1 MSSTISGYTS
11 TFDYSSLFSSWQSG
25 SSSNSSGSMGL
36 IGLSADYSTIS
47 SGSYGKLLSSY
58 YKKMDALEKETE
70 ASTETK
76 NRQLVAGNA
85 STLGSA
91 AAELKKM
98 NFAEASEEN
107 SLKAVKSFVSAY
119 NSVIDTA
126 DDVDSISV
134 LRNTSWMTNM
144 MSERAG
150 LLSDLGISIG
160 TDNKL
165 SVDEAKWK
173 EADATSKASLFSG
186 HNGLAEKLLYK
197 ADRISAAAS
206 KAVSNTASAYTPTG
220 DYANINRQSLYEALV

>member
-11 TFDYSSLFSSWQSG
+11 MFDYGSMFSSLQSNT
-25 SSSNSSGSMGL
+25 SKTSFDTGL
-36 IGLSADYSTIS
+36 IGLATDYSTIS
-47 SGSYGKLLSSY
+47 TGSYGKLLDSY
-58 YKKMDALEKETE
+58 YKKMGALEKETE

-76 NRQLVAGNA
+76 NRQIVAGNA

-98 NFAEASEEN
+98 DFAEASEAD
-107 SLKAVKSFVSAY
+107 SLKAVKDFVSAY

-126 DDVDSISV
+126 DDVESTSI
-134 LRNTSWMTNM
+134 LRNASWMTNM

-165 SVDEAKWK
+165 VLDETKWK
-173 EADATSKASLFSG
+173 EADVTDKSSLFSG
-186 HNGLAEKLLYK
+186 HNGLAEKILYK

-206 KAVSNTASAYTPTG
+206 KAVSNTASAYTSKG
-220 DYANINRQSLYEALV
+220 DYANINRQSLYESLI